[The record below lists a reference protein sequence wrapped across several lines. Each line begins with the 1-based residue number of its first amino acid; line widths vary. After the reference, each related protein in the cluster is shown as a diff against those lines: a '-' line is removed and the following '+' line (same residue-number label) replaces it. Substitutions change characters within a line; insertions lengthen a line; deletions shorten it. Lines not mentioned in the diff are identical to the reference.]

1 MEFTPFYLTFKLAI
15 WTTVLLFIVVV
26 PLAYLLAYSKWKIKI
41 VFESVFMLP
50 IILPPTVLGYYY
62 LTFMGP
68 SSNVGSFFQD
78 TLGLDLTFTFNG
90 ILIGSMIY
98 CLPFMLNPLVAGFRS
113 VPKQFIDSAK
123 IMGKSRLSILW
134 NVQLPQIK
142 NFIWNAL
149 LLTFAHTI
157 GEFGIVLMIGGN
169 IAGETQVL
177 SISLFEHVEAFDYA
191 NAHKLALMLVTLCFA
206 SLMLINMTTKENI
219 SEHLRARS

>member
-157 GEFGIVLMIGGN
+157 GEFGVVLMIGGN
-169 IAGETQVL
+169 LPETKVASIAIYDEMNQLNFDNANTYAVILLG
-177 SISLFEHVEAFDYA
+177 IS
-191 NAHKLALMLVTLCFA
+191 FA
-206 SLMLINMTTKENI
+206 IILLLTIVMRKN
-219 SEHLRARS
+219 RSTFA